1 MPVLNI
7 IILFVPICLQFIDPV
22 IFLCVFI
29 NFVDLTIMLLV
40 LINVNYHIINL
51 SSFVCSQGPLLFFV
65 TACHTKCVI
74 VTNFQSF
81 VFVKAWISL
90 MAAYCKCLESDIR
103 NSNQLFSL
111 KFDSLIR
118 KTPFISL

>member
-1 MPVLNI
+1 
-7 IILFVPICLQFIDPV
+7 
-22 IFLCVFI
+22 
-29 NFVDLTIMLLV
+29 MLLV
-40 LINVNYHIINL
+40 FINVNYHIINL
-51 SSFVCSQGPLLFFV
+51 SSRFCFV

-103 NSNQLFSL
+103 NSTQLLGVLYLWQCFGVIFVASRDKYFTVMLTRQSIFSL